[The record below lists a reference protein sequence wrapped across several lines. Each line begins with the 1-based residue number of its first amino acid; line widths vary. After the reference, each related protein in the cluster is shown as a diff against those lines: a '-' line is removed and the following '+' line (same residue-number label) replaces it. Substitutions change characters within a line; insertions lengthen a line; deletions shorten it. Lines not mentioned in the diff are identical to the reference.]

1 MDEMKETRRE
11 LIDRTALR
19 LFAER
24 GFAEV
29 SVRDIA
35 AECGIGESGLYRHMA
50 SKEELAIRVF
60 REAYLGF
67 AQEMVEAA
75 PAEGGLHGALEAFVD
90 VVLAGFD
97 RDPVLMRFLL
107 LRQHDTLAQAITLE
121 DMTPLT
127 VVRAC
132 IVGAMDD
139 GEIPVTDP
147 DMSTA
152 IVMGAVLQPMT
163 FMLYGRISA
172 PATSHREEILSG
184 ASRAIGLKVT

>member
-1 MDEMKETRRE
+1 MKETRRE

-24 GFAEV
+24 GYAEV

-35 AECGIGESGLYRHMA
+35 QECGIGESGLYRHMA

-75 PAEGGLHGALEAFVD
+75 PCDGGLRAALDAFIE
-90 VVLAGFD
+90 VVLKGFD
-97 RDPVLMRFLL
+97 KDPILMRFLL

-132 IVGAMDD
+132 IVGAMNEK
-139 GEIPVTDP
+139 EIPHMDP
-147 DMSTA
+147 DVATA
-152 IVMGAVLQPMT
+152 MVMGAVLQPMT

-172 PATSHREEILSG
+172 PAISHKNDIFLG
-184 ASRAIGLKVT
+184 ASRTLGLQTS